1 MDDGENANEIR
12 KMRVLTLSILSST
25 LEFSIRGFAAY
36 LQYNI
41 STWEKQD
48 WKWPALRAQETS
60 KTPLALSSNYIVST
74 SAYNP

>member
-25 LEFSIRGFAAY
+25 TLEFSIRGFAAY
-36 LQYNI
+36 LQYII
-41 STWEKQD
+41 STWEEQD

-60 KTPLALSSNYIVST
+60 KTPLSSNYIVST